1 MSHGELSR
9 AVWRK
14 SSFSG
19 GNGGSCVEV
28 ASLNGGRVGV
38 RDSKD
43 QSGPTLIFTFTEW
56 RTFIGGIKGGE
67 FDNPTT
73 DRNR

>member
-1 MSHGELSR
+1 MSHEELSR

-14 SSFSG
+14 SSRSG

-43 QSGPTLIFTFTEW
+43 RSGPALIFTSTEW

-67 FDNPTT
+67 FGNPAS
-73 DRNR
+73 

>member
-1 MSHGELSR
+1 MQVSCEELSR

-14 SSFSG
+14 STRSG

-28 ASLNGGRVGV
+28 ASLTAGRIGV

-43 QSGPTLIFTFTEW
+43 RSGPSLIFSPAEW
-56 RTFIGGIKGGE
+56 HAFIGGIKGGE
-67 FDNPTT
+67 FDDPAI
-73 DRNR
+73 